1 MFKLFKEKSYPTY
14 IVMKDG
20 RVIVGRMT
28 EKQAEQ
34 AKEVLR
40 VFVTNYGKRCRI
52 ESFEFRE

>member
-14 IVMKDG
+14 IVMENG
-20 RVIVGRMT
+20 QVIVGKMT

-40 VFVTNYGKRCRI
+40 VSIMNYGKRNRI
-52 ESFEFRE
+52 ESFEFRV